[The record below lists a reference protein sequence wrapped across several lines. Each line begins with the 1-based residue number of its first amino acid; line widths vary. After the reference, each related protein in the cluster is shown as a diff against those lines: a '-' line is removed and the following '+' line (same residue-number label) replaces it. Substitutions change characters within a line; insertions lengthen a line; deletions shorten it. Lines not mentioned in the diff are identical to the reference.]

1 MIYQAYS
8 VLIKL
13 CICIYILLVYCTCVH
28 VVVYSV
34 INTHTVIVLA
44 SRHNTHTHH
53 MHSVGPT
60 GTAVCVYPAFPAH
73 PTGQNTLNDGIFDI
87 FQGDLVITTPS
98 QGENAEATS

>member
-1 MIYQAYS
+1 
-8 VLIKL
+8 
-13 CICIYILLVYCTCVH
+13 
-28 VVVYSV
+28 
-34 INTHTVIVLA
+34 
-44 SRHNTHTHH
+44 